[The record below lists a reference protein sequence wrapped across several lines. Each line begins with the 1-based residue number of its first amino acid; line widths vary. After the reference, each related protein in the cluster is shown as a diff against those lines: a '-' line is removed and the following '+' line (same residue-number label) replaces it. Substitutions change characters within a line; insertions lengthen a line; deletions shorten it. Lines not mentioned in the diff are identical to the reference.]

1 MMEDELLMDEFEIE
15 DNNDNQ
21 SLFLNIKPENQEE
34 DKLTNINNNTNQ
46 ELLNLDTATSQFT
59 LTCLN
64 ELYTGLIK
72 IKNNMNSIQSLI
84 LNFFQSGSPQI
95 VQQLNS
101 IFPSIFNTL
110 TTDFNYLQ
118 YIDTNCLLNPI
129 EMERFDYLKQE
140 LGNELTQAELYQQE
154 FQSISSNSP
163 INA

>member
-1 MMEDELLMDEFEIE
+1 MEDELLMDEFDIE

-21 SLFLNIKPENQEE
+21 SLFLNVKPENQEE
-34 DKLTNINNNTNQ
+34 EEIVTNNPSNQ
-46 ELLNLDTATSQFT
+46 ELLNVDTATSQFT

-64 ELYTGLIK
+64 ELYNGLIK
-72 IKNNMNSIQSLI
+72 IKNNMSSINTLV

-95 VQQLNS
+95 VQQLNT
-101 IFPSIFNTL
+101 IFPSLFNTL

-129 EMERFDYLKQE
+129 EMERFDFLKQE
-140 LGNELTQAELYQQE
+140 LGNELAQAELYQQE